1 MKNEWVKVYVV
12 GNIPKAEMIKGML
25 HEQGI
30 ECSIMNKKDSELL
43 FGDIELYVQQKDE
56 ITAKKLINEHNQP
69 E

>member
-1 MKNEWVKVYVV
+1 MNNDWVKVYTV

-25 HEQGI
+25 QEMGI
-30 ECSIMNKKDSELL
+30 ECSIMNKKDSAFL
-43 FGDIELYVQQKDE
+43 FGNIELFVQQKDE